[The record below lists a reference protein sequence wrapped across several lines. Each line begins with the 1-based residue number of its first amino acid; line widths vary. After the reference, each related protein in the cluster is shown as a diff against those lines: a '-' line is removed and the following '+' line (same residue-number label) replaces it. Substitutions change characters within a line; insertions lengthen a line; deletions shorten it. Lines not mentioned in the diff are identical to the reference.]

1 MIRINLLPHRTIKR
15 AALQRQFFVIA
26 GMVTVLG
33 IAIWFAVHSML
44 LGKIENQTARNSL
57 LESEIVELDKQ
68 IEEIKKLRE
77 QTAQL
82 LARKKVVE
90 SLQANR
96 AEAVHLLDELV
107 RQLPDG
113 VYLSAVK
120 QAGQKVAI
128 TGFAQS
134 NARVATLMRNLES
147 SPWLEQAA
155 LVEVRTALQGNQRM
169 FGFQLNVD
177 ITRATTEQAGKP
189 AAKSAPAKTGFI
201 APLRPFGSVSSAD
214 HAAPSHGG

>member
-1 MIRINLLPHRTIKR
+1 
-15 AALQRQFFVIA
+15 
-26 GMVTVLG
+26 MVTVLG
-33 IAIWFAVHSML
+33 IAIWFALHSML

-68 IEEIKKLRE
+68 IEDIKKLRE

-155 LVEVRTALQGNQRM
+155 LVEVRTALQ
-169 FGFQLNVD
+169 LNVD
-177 ITRATTEQAGKP
+177 ITRATTEQADKP
-189 AAKSAPAKTGFI
+189 AAKSAPAKTGFV
-201 APLRPFGSVSSAD
+201 APSRPFGSVSSAD